1 MDDLIHRFTFEGLAV
16 RGALVQL
23 DEVLSQ
29 TSQHANYPEV
39 VQKLLGQ
46 TLCVSALMSSII
58 KYEGRMTVQVQGE
71 SALRLL
77 LAQSTNKFGLRG
89 MARFDDAKLKA
100 VADGSFADLVGANAR
115 TLINIQADKQAKPW
129 QGVIGTNYATVA
141 EMFEAYFTQSEQLET
156 RLFLFANEGRCAGLL
171 LQQLPNETSDDPDG
185 WERLNK
191 LAETLKPEEALQ
203 LDVPEILKRL
213 FHEETLRVYE
223 PAPAFFNCNGCGERV
238 EAMLRQVPRDELDSL
253 VADSGQVEVT
263 CEFCAKQFS
272 YDAVD
277 LNALL
282 AANAVGA
289 SSSLQ

>member
-23 DEVLSQ
+23 DEVFSQ
-29 TSQHANYPEV
+29 TSEHGNYPAEI
-39 VQKLLGQ
+39 QHLLGQ

-58 KYEGRMTVQVQGE
+58 KYEGRMTVQLQGQG
-71 SALRLL
+71 ALRLL

-89 MARFDDAKLKA
+89 MARFDAAGFAA
-100 VADGSFADLVGANAR
+100 VAKAPLVEMMGQGR

-129 QGVIGTNYATVA
+129 QGVIDTNYPDLAT
-141 EMFEAYFTQSEQLET
+141 MFEAYFKQSEQLET
-156 RLFLFANEGRCAGLL
+156 RLFLFANNDRCAGLL
-171 LQQLPNETSDDPDG
+171 LQQLPNKNSDDPDG
-185 WERLNK
+185 WERLTK
-191 LAETLKPEEALQ
+191 LAETLKAEEALQ
-203 LDVPEILKRL
+203 LNVPEILKRL
-213 FHEETLRVYE
+213 YHEETLRVYE
-223 PAPAFFNCNGCGERV
+223 SQPAFFNCNGCGERV
-238 EAMLRQVPRDELDSL
+238 EAMLRQVAREELDAL
-253 VADSGQVEVT
+253 VADTGKVEVT

-282 AANAVGA
+282 AANAAGG

>member
-23 DEVLSQ
+23 GEVFSQ
-29 TSQHANYPEV
+29 TSEHANYPAEI
-39 VQKLLGQ
+39 QHLLGQ

-58 KYEGRMTVQVQGE
+58 KYEGRMTVQLQGQGP
-71 SALRLL
+71 LRLL

-89 MARFDDAKLKA
+89 MARFDAAEFAA
-100 VADGSFADLVGANAR
+100 VANAPLAEMVGQGR

-129 QGVIGTNYATVA
+129 QGVIDTNYPDLAA
-141 EMFEAYFTQSEQLET
+141 MFEAYFKQSEQLAT
-156 RLFLFANEGRCAGLL
+156 RLFLFADNDRCAGLL
-171 LQQLPNETSDDPDG
+171 LQQLPNENSDDPDG
-185 WERLNK
+185 WERLTK
-191 LAETLKPEEALQ
+191 LAETLKAEEALQ
-203 LDVPEILKRL
+203 LNVPEILKRL
-213 FHEETLRVYE
+213 YHEETLRVYE
-223 PAPAFFNCNGCGERV
+223 PQPAFFNCNGCGERV
-238 EAMLRQVPRDELDSL
+238 EAMLRQVAREELDAL
-253 VADSGQVEVT
+253 VADTGKVEVT

-282 AANAVGA
+282 AANAVGG